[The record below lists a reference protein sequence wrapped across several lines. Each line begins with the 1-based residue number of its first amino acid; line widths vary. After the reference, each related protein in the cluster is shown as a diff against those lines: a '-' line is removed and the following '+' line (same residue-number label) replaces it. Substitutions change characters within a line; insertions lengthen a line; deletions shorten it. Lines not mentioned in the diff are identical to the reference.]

1 MRSSVSD
8 VLPLAVKRSLIKFGS
23 DLATARRKRGLTIL
37 AVAERMGVAK
47 NTYLR
52 AEKGDSRV
60 GLGVYAMALFVLGF
74 GSPLGTLIDV
84 SRDDTGL
91 LLDEERLP
99 KRVRMKKARVPL
111 DKDESLVKDKL
122 FLCGAQAPRHSPER
136 G

>member
-1 MRSSVSD
+1 MRSTVLD
-8 VLPLAVKRSLIKFGS
+8 VLPASVKRSLRKFGA
-23 DLATARRKRGLTIL
+23 DLATARRKRGLTVL

-52 AEKGDSRV
+52 AEKGDATV

-74 GSPLGTLIDV
+74 GDPLAHLIDV

-99 KRVRMKKARVPL
+99 KRVRMKKSRA
-111 DKDESLVKDKL
+111 
-122 FLCGAQAPRHSPER
+122 SP
-136 G
+136 

>member
-1 MRSSVSD
+1 MRSNVSD
-8 VLPLAVKRSLIKFGS
+8 VLPPAVRRSLTKFGG
-23 DLATARRKRGLTIL
+23 DLATARRKRGLTVL

-52 AEKGDSRV
+52 AEKGDPKV

-84 SRDDTGL
+84 SRDDNGL

-99 KRVRMKKARVPL
+99 KRVRMKKAR
-111 DKDESLVKDKL
+111 
-122 FLCGAQAPRHSPER
+122 GAQS
-136 G
+136 